1 MAGPD
6 VTQDLPTAD
15 SGVTSARSMP
25 AKPGALAAAPSSPGE
40 IVAEERLD
48 SAEDRLESAE
58 DRLDS
63 AEDRLDSAEDHLESA
78 EDHLDS
84 AQAAEPDQADSDAG
98 SPTGVGRR
106 TGASR
111 RNNSGDTK
119 SAARSAAGR
128 VARRATQPSTAPP
141 GGQPGPDLQSGAAAV
156 RRRLARLGA
165 PRGGAVNPVLEP
177 LIRTVRATHPKADIR
192 LIERAYEAAARMHAG
207 QSR

>member
-48 SAEDRLESAE
+48 SAEDRLDSAE
-58 DRLDS
+58 DHLDS
-63 AEDRLDSAEDHLESA
+63 AEDR
-78 EDHLDS
+78 LDS

-98 SPTGVGRR
+98 STTGVGRR

-128 VARRATQPSTAPP
+128 VARRATQPGTAPS
-141 GGQPGPDLQSGAAAV
+141 GGQSGPDLQSGAAAV

-177 LIRTVRATHPKADIR
+177 LIRTVRATHPQADVR

-207 QSR
+207 QSRNSGDPY

>member
-15 SGVTSARSMP
+15 TGVTSARSMP
-25 AKPGALAAAPSSPGE
+25 AKPGALAAAPSSAGE
-40 IVAEERLD
+40 IVAEE
-48 SAEDRLESAE
+48 
-58 DRLDS
+58 RLDS